1 MHSTTTTTSAVTL
14 MVGQQKGYVAFKTI
28 VSNYHHRSS
37 FEDLAHAGLAV
48 EKMASETET
57 KSSGV

>member
-1 MHSTTTTTSAVTL
+1 